1 MQLAQ
6 IKEELNNT
14 SSNNAYPRFSCNYS
28 FLAANSFYIT
38 PPKPQETSP
47 NNYDFASDPADAT
60 GDPVNSSDPSG
71 MMTPTLPSID
81 LLSSVLNETPGQVR
95 SDLAGYPVYSHESIG
110 ADSAFFQPDQG
121 GLWKSHNA
129 GSDLT
134 WSVNVYSPIVYLWN
148 KTGGMFDGTPDP
160 YSNVALVIIFT
171 DLYSGNLGSQDHSAR
186 FRNLKTYGEFLAYLF
201 PEASIF
207 NSGVGEGI
215 KPFGLISTR
224 DNSVDWWISNEYNGH
239 VAQATQFGENL
250 VHWAEFSEP
259 ALGIAASL
267 AADTSSSCSGN
278 YT

>member
-14 SSNNAYPRFSCNYS
+14 SSNNAYPRFPCNYS
-28 FLAANSFYIT
+28 FLAANSFYII
-38 PPKPQETSP
+38 PPKPQATSP

-121 GLWKSHNA
+121 GLWQSHNA

-148 KTGGMFDGTPDP
+148 KTGGMLNGSTDP

-171 DLYSGNLGSQDHSAR
+171 DLYSGNQDSPDHASR
-186 FRNLKTYGEFLAYLF
+186 KRPPLSYGEFLAYLF

-267 AADTSSSCSGN
+267 ASDTSSSCSGN

>member
-1 MQLAQ
+1 M
-6 IKEELNNT
+6 T
-14 SSNNAYPRFSCNYS
+14 MYSAY
-28 FLAANSFYIT
+28 
-38 PPKPQETSP
+38 
-47 NNYDFASDPADAT
+47 AT
-60 GDPVNSSDPSG
+60 GDPVNSWDPSG
-71 MMTPTLPSID
+71 MMTPTPYSVD

-160 YSNVALVIIFT
+160 YSNIALTIVYE
-171 DLYSGNLGSQDHSAR
+171 DLYSGNQQSPDHASR
-186 FRNLKTYGEFLAYLF
+186 KRPRLSYGEFVAYLF

-267 AADTSSSCSGN
+267 AADASSSCSEN